1 MTKDSSVFLF
11 VNETSSRSSQVAIL
25 FCWQNTCPCPLPTN
39 ATFSMW
45 RVPSTIFIIHGF
57 LFLEIVWLCE
67 WFAPWGVKCTT
78 CSNAGNS
85 LWRYSWTSKKLFC
98 NVPFIAIHQFL
109 PFFLNL
115 NQLILREKSEFLFLL
130 AQFYDLE
137 ELFRTG
143 GQVPDTAY
151 IFMVRDEVINWLIG
165 WLLR

>member
-1 MTKDSSVFLF
+1 MNDLLLEESNVQPVQTPVTVCGD
-11 VNETSSRSSQVAIL
+11 
-25 FCWQNTCPCPLPTN
+25 
-39 ATFSMW
+39 
-45 RVPSTIFIIHGF
+45 IHGQ
-57 LFLEIVWLCE
+57 VRS
-67 WFAPWGVKCTT
+67 
-78 CSNAGNS
+78 CSVS
-85 LWRYSWTSKKLFC
+85 

-151 IFMVRDEVINWLIG
+151 IFMVRDEVIN
-165 WLLR
+165 